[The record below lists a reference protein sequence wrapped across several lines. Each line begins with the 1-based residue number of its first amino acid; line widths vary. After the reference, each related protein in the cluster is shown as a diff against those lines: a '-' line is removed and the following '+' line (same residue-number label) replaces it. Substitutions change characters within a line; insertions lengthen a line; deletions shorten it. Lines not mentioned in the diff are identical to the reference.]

1 MINLF
6 KIELNQWVINK
17 QLVVMKFMELKII
30 IIMKNN
36 FGVLLKDFAIN
47 LTLKAAE
54 KAKEFK
60 NITEEYL
67 NKLQNEYEN

>member
-1 MINLF
+1 
-6 KIELNQWVINK
+6 
-17 QLVVMKFMELKII
+17 
-30 IIMKNN
+30 MKNN

>member
-1 MINLF
+1 MRSSQAISSDDVYGIRNDNYN
-6 KIELNQWVINK
+6 E
-17 QLVVMKFMELKII
+17 ES
-30 IIMKNN
+30 
-36 FGVLLKDFAIN
+36 FGDLLKDFAIN